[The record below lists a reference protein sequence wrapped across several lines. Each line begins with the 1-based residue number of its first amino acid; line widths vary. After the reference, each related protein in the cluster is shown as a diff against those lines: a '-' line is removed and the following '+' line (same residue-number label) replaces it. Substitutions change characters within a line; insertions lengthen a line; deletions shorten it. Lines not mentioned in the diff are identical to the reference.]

1 MIRKYFLPILALLGT
16 IFAVI
21 VVRAGSKPLPAA
33 PPVAQPSVAPFEHYI
48 AGAGLVEAS
57 TENINPGTGE
67 GGTVI
72 EVFVKVGDRVKEG
85 DPLFQI
91 RNFTQTAEWHQSQ
104 GKSKEAVVA
113 VKQAQT
119 AITRATADLQR
130 LKDYPRPE
138 EIPPMQ
144 ARVAEAKA
152 AYEDAKAQFALYA
165 SIADKDKRAVSEEDL
180 TRKKYAAAT
189 AQAKFEAAIADLA
202 LLKAGT
208 WKPDLDVAQAKL
220 DEAKSALEAAQSGVE
235 SAIAGEAAAKARLD
249 RLLIKAPV
257 TATVLQV
264 KIHKGEYAPAA
275 GSAGASN
282 NLMVLGDIDTLVV
295 RTDVDENDAWRFK
308 PGAEAYA
315 FVRGNRDQKVKL
327 AFVRAEPYVVPKR
340 SLTGESTER
349 VDTRVLQVL
358 YSFKSTDLAGVYVGQ
373 QMDVYIKAAPV
384 GGEKPE
390 TTNPATTKTS
400 K

>member
-1 MIRKYFLPILALLGT
+1 MLRGVCFFSYDFPLGANRTVDNGFPFLMSALLEDQYD
-16 IFAVI
+16 
-21 VVRAGSKPLPAA
+21 VV
-33 PPVAQPSVAPFEHYI
+33 
-48 AGAGLVEAS
+48 
-57 TENINPGTGE
+57 
-67 GGTVI
+67 
-72 EVFVKVGDRVKEG
+72 
-85 DPLFQI
+85 
-91 RNFTQTAEWHQSQ
+91 TAED
-104 GKSKEAVVA
+104 G
-113 VKQAQT
+113 
-119 AITRATADLQR
+119 
-130 LKDYPRPE
+130 
-138 EIPPMQ
+138 
-144 ARVAEAKA
+144 
-152 AYEDAKAQFALYA
+152 
-165 SIADKDKRAVSEEDL
+165 
-180 TRKKYAAAT
+180 
-189 AQAKFEAAIADLA
+189 
-202 LLKAGT
+202 LL
-208 WKPDLDVAQAKL
+208 
-220 DEAKSALEAAQSGVE
+220 ALEAAQSGVE